1 VSLPKPIRKLALCYV
16 TDRKALGGSPE
27 EQIRLLLGK
36 IESAAR
42 AGVDWVQIR
51 EKDLGGRALSEL
63 VREALRRV
71 PQNCRIL
78 VNDRLDVAYTAGAG
92 GVHLGGKSL
101 PVMEAQRF
109 LRDRKLENF
118 LVGASTHSLETAQAA
133 EKSEANYVIF
143 GPLFSTPSK
152 SKFGA
157 AQGVERLAEVCR
169 RVSLPVMA
177 IGGITLENAGGCV
190 HAGAAGIAAIRL
202 FQDATDLSAVVKALR
217 ASR

>member
-1 VSLPKPIRKLALCYV
+1 MSLPKPIRELALCYV
-16 TDRKALGGSPE
+16 TDRKALAGSPE
-27 EQIRLLLGK
+27 EQIRLLLEK
-36 IESAAR
+36 IERAAQ

-51 EKDLGGRALSEL
+51 EIDLGGRALSEL

-101 PVMEAQRF
+101 PVMEAKRF

-118 LVGASTHSLETAQAA
+118 PVGASAHSLQAAQEA

-143 GPLFSTPSK
+143 GPVFATPAK
-152 SKFGA
+152 SRFGA
-157 AQGVERLAEVCR
+157 PQGLERLAEVCR
-169 RVSLPVMA
+169 GVSLPVLA
-177 IGGITLENAGGCV
+177 IGGITRGNAGGCV

-202 FQDATDLSAVVKALR
+202 FQEAADLSAVVKALR